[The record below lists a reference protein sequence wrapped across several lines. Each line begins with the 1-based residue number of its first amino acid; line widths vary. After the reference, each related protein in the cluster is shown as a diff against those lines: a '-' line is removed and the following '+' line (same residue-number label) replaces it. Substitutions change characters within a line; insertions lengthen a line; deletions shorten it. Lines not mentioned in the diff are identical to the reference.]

1 MGKEE
6 HWLLIKESD
15 AFDYRSLCNT
25 IILEVSWRELVGV

>member
-1 MGKEE
+1 MGKDG
-6 HWLLIKESD
+6 HCPLIKGFD